1 MVLFKKVKTNGG
13 FTLLE
18 ILIALVIFVL
28 GSVSI
33 WSLFAV
39 AVNTYNE
46 SLDHQVAT
54 LVAESIIAEFED
66 VDVVK
71 GKVLLPVYEG
81 KSIHFPDYKYQL
93 KWVDLGNDA
102 LLIKLKIFYQRRGQ
116 ERDFEF
122 RTVMYRSVQEQP

>member
-1 MVLFKKVKTNGG
+1 MVLSKKIKNTHG

-18 ILIALVIFVL
+18 ILIALVVFVM

-46 SLDHQVAT
+46 SLDHQIAT

-66 VDVVK
+66 VDSAK
-71 GKVLLPVYEG
+71 NNPKLLAVYEG

-93 KWVDLGNDA
+93 KWVDIGDDA

-116 ERDFEF
+116 QREF
-122 RTVMYRSVQEQP
+122 KFNTVMYRIQKH